1 MYIIIMN
8 LSFISKNFLQKND
21 LLYSSC
27 YIVTIKYIVENR
39 TI

>member
-8 LSFISKNFLQKND
+8 LSSISKNFLQIND

-27 YIVTIKYIVENR
+27 YIGTKKYIVENR

>member
-8 LSFISKNFLQKND
+8 LSSISKKFLQKND
-21 LLYSSC
+21 LLYASC